1 MACQTYSISQLKT
14 CCFANYTY
22 VKLSVLDVIS
32 WVEMDVKVC
41 WIHMGTVV
49 VSPTRNPPSSSNPRT
64 SILLKTFQHS
74 FLYRI
79 EDYLSRIQNE
89 VYSEL
94 IKSVVGT
101 TRHAVQTYNI
111 TNNHIFVQKK
121 ENYIAY
127 IFTYYFHI
135 FMCVVCITDKT

>member
-1 MACQTYSISQLKT
+1 MLDIQYISIENLLLCKLHI
-14 CCFANYTY
+14 C
-22 VKLSVLDVIS
+22 KLSVLDVIS

-121 ENYIAY
+121 RKLYRIYIY
-127 IFTYYFHI
+127 ILLSYIY
-135 FMCVVCITDKT
+135 VCGVYHR